1 MAETAKP
8 EYRHEMMEDI
18 PVLMH
23 VMNEQMGLGR
33 ILDEQRPRHGNWS
46 GISEGQVLVTW
57 LTHIV
62 STGKHYMS
70 HVEDWAEKREK
81 TLGSVLKCEVRPTDV
96 SDDRL
101 AAVVEHLS
109 QNSIWEPYER
119 AVTQQLIRAYEL
131 KPQRIRLDSTTVSA
145 HGQDDSILFQFG
157 HSKDHRPDLKQLKLM
172 AAAMDPLGLIAGT
185 AVVPGNTPDDGLYIP
200 MIDQMRE
207 TLAPSGMLYV
217 GDAKMSAL
225 TTRAHAEATDNFYL
239 TPLAQIGLVPEAL
252 HGWVEDALK
261 GRVKLSTLYDVPPA
275 DGSQPMLL
283 GRGYEVL
290 REQRGRDTT
299 GAEICWQERVLV
311 VCSPQHAAA
320 QERALQQRLTHAL
333 AELRALTPPP
343 GRGRRQFTD
352 EAKLLTQTQAI
363 LKRRRVEGLITL
375 TYKLEVTHKSK
386 RAYAGQPARTQES
399 RRYVLNARRNSPAI
413 HAHIQHLGWRAFVT
427 NAARRDLS
435 LSAAIQ
441 TYRDEFLIEHNF
453 SRIKGRTLSLSPLCL
468 KRDDHV
474 IGLTRLLTLA
484 ARVLSVVEFQ
494 ARQKLLKLKRTLS
507 GLVPGQ
513 PKRATAQPTAERL
526 LQAFDQVILTIT
538 CVGHRILHLNVT
550 PLSTLQQDI
559 LHLLGCPPDLFLRVA
574 NQSIFPLRI

>member
-1 MAETAKP
+1 MTPTAKP
-8 EYRHEMMEDI
+8 EYTHEMMDDI

-23 VMNEQMGLGR
+23 IMNEQMGLGEL
-33 ILDEQRPRHGNWS
+33 LDELRPGHGNWS
-46 GISEGQVLVTW
+46 GISEGQVLVMW
-57 LTHIV
+57 LTHVV

-70 HVEDWAEKREK
+70 HVQDWAGKRLN
-81 TLGSVLKCEVRPTDV
+81 TLGALLKCEVRPTDV

-101 AAVVEHLS
+101 ASVAEHLS
-109 QNSIWEPYER
+109 QNSLWESYER
-119 AVTQQLIRAYEL
+119 RVTQQLIRAYEL
-131 KPQRIRLDSTTVSA
+131 KPKRIRLDSTTVSA
-145 HGQDDSILFQFG
+145 HGQEDSILFQFG

-172 AAAMDPLGLIAGT
+172 AAALDPLGLIAGT

-207 TLAPSGMLYV
+207 TLGSSGMLYV

-225 TTRAHAEATDNFYL
+225 TTRAHTEATDNFYL
-239 TPLAQIGLVPEAL
+239 TPLAHIGLVPKAL
-252 HGWVEDALK
+252 HGWVEDALQ
-261 GRVKLSTLYDVPPA
+261 GRVKLSTLYDVPPE
-275 DGSQPMLL
+275 DGSPPVLL

-290 REQRGRDTT
+290 REQRGLDTT
-299 GAEICWQERVLV
+299 GAEIHWQERVLV

-320 QERALQQRLTHAL
+320 QERALQRRLARAL
-333 AELRALTPPP
+333 DELRALTPPP

-352 EAKLLTQTQAI
+352 EANLHTQAQAI
-363 LKRRRVEGLITL
+363 LKRLRVEGLITL

-386 RAYAGQPARTQES
+386 RAYAGRPACVQES
-399 RRYVLNARRNSPAI
+399 RRYVLNARRNTPAI
-413 HAHIQHLGWRAFVT
+413 RAQIQHFGWRAFVT
-427 NAARRDLS
+427 NASRRDLS

-441 TYRDEFLIEHNF
+441 AYRDEFLIEHNF

-494 ARQKLLKLKRTLS
+494 ARQKLHKLKRSLS

-526 LQAFDQVILTIT
+526 LEAFDQIILTVAHI
-538 CVGHRILHLNVT
+538 GKRILHLTVT
-550 PLSTLQQDI
+550 PLSKLQQDI
-559 LHLLGCPPDLFLRVA
+559 LHLLDCPIDLFLRVA
-574 NQSIFPLRI
+574 NQSLFPLRI